1 IGADRIVWAP
11 WASSTDHLGRIACAD
26 LALDSFPYGSHTTA
40 SDMLWAGVPL
50 VALKRAPFTSRVSA
64 SILAAA
70 GLQDLVAG
78 SLDAY
83 FDLAL
88 TIARDTDALARL
100 KSRVAQARTSPLFD
114 TLRFTRGLETAFAAM
129 VARQRAGLA

>member
-1 IGADRIVWAP
+1 AAHGIGADRIVWAP
-11 WASSTDHLGRIACAD
+11 WASSAEHLARIACAD
-26 LALDSFPYGSHTTA
+26 LALDCFPYGSHTTA

-50 VALKRAPFTSRVSA
+50 LALKGETFASRVSA

-70 GLQDLVAG
+70 GLDDLVAT

-88 TIARDTDALARL
+88 ALARDAGALARL
-100 KSRVAQARTSPLFD
+100 
-114 TLRFTRGLETAFAAM
+114 
-129 VARQRAGLA
+129 